1 MKIVLADPSD
11 EARGFVLRCLSL
23 AGHEVFTATTGG
35 QAWATVQQNA
45 PDVLI
50 TELRFRDTG
59 GEELMEKTRRLYPAT
74 LIVCAT
80 LDNSVRAAVDVYR
93 AGADN
98 YIAKPLA
105 IDELLAIINRREAV
119 KRQEAVVVCGQLRLD
134 SFSKQLWVGDT
145 SVYADG
151 IDLAIVSI
159 LIRNQRNVVTHDS
172 LVRSV
177 WGMATLTDPTEPDVR
192 INKLNKRLKAAGC
205 LTMIYP
211 VRELGG
217 YMMSDIPPKTTEP
230 TRKKRGAK

>member
-1 MKIVLADPSD
+1 MRIVLADPSD
-11 EARGFVLRCLSL
+11 EARGFMFRCLSL

-35 QAWATVQQNA
+35 QAWATVQKNA
-45 PDVLI
+45 PDALI

-105 IDELLAIINRREAV
+105 VDELLAIINRREAIN
-119 KRQEAVVVCGQLRLD
+119 RQEAVVVCGQLRLD

-145 SVYADG
+145 RILVDG
-151 IDLAIVSI
+151 TDMAIASI
-159 LIRNQRNVVTHDS
+159 LIRNQRSVVTHDS

-177 WGMATLTDPTEPDVR
+177 WGMATLADPTEPDVR
-192 INKLNKRLKAAGC
+192 INKLNKKLKQSGC
-205 LTMIYP
+205 ATMIYP

-217 YMMSDIPPKTTEP
+217 YMMSDIPPKMPEP
-230 TRKKRGAK
+230 TKKKRGAK